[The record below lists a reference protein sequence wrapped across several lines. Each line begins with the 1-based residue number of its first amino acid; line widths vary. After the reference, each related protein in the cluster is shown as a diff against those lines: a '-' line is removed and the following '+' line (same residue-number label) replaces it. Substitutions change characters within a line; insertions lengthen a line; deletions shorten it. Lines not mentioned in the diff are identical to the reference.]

1 MLQRSVQ
8 NTKPLLKDIKTNP
21 EAFILFITNFVRIKT
36 KSGDTVPVVLNEC
49 QKSFIRN
56 LYGSIEYRRNV

>member
-8 NTKPLLKDIKTNP
+8 NTEPLSKSIKTNP
-21 EAFILFITNFVRIKT
+21 EACIWFINNFVRIKT
-36 KSGDTVPVVLNEC
+36 KYGDNVPVVLNEH